1 MKIFLTGAT
10 GFVGSHLLEKLLQD
24 GHQVFALVRSPSK
37 VSIHSPNLTIIK
49 GDLNSAFAISDIDLE
64 NMNVV
69 IHTAGIVHSYNSQD
83 FFEVNNQGTI
93 NLINKFKK
101 NINLKFVLISSLA
114 ARGPFEKEVLDQPV
128 SDYGKSKKAAELS
141 LSQLAP
147 TTWVKIIIR
156 PPMVIGPRD
165 TAVLDIFKMVQ
176 DGFVLLPGLDSK
188 EKKYSFVCVYDLVH
202 TITES
207 MTLVEHAT
215 IYSSF
220 DQSITFYELIKTIQY
235 KLKKSWI
242 IFLPVPAFI
251 IKIIASLLAFIHQ
264 FFPHDL
270 RLTPD
275 KINELLPIKWI
286 CDNRQ
291 SKLLLKQ
298 NYEYD
303 LDKTIDVTLKDYR
316 QRNWI
321 K

>member
-1 MKIFLTGAT
+1 MKIFMTGAT

-37 VSIHSPNLTIIK
+37 IAINSPQLTLIK
-49 GDLNSAFAISDIDLE
+49 GDLNSAFSLSETDLE
-64 NMNVV
+64 TIDVV
-69 IHTAGIVHSYNSQD
+69 IHTAGIVHSYHTNE
-83 FFEVNNQGTI
+83 FFEVNNHGTI
-93 NLINKFKK
+93 NLINKFKT
-101 NINLKFVLISSLA
+101 NVNLKFILISSLA
-114 ARGPFEKEVLDQPV
+114 ARGPFESESIDHPV

-141 LSQLAP
+141 LSQNAP
-147 TTWVKIIIR
+147 SSWTKIIIR

-176 DGFVLLPGLDSK
+176 DGLVLLPGLDSK
-188 EKKYSFVCVYDLVH
+188 EKQYSFVCVHDLVH
-202 TITES
+202 TIKES
-207 MTLVEHAT
+207 INLKEHAT

-220 DQSITFYELIKTIQY
+220 DHSITFYELIKMIQY

-251 IKIIASLLAFIHQ
+251 IKMLASLLAFIHQ
-264 FFPHDL
+264 FFPHQL

-275 KINELLPIKWI
+275 KINELLPKKWI
-286 CDNRQ
+286 CDNQ
-291 SKLLLKQ
+291 HSKMLLKQ
-298 NYEYD
+298 HYEYD
-303 LDKTIDVTLKDYR
+303 LDKTIEITLKDYR